1 MRRFFQIV
9 SGVFNPLL
17 LPFFGTIFL
26 FQLGLFQLYPL
37 QYKLFIIAI
46 VLINMCLLPLA
57 GIYLL
62 KLNGHVSDFD
72 VSNKKERVFPYIIT
86 VVSSIAGIVLI
97 YRYNMPWITL
107 KLYIGSML
115 ATIIAFVITFK
126 WKISV
131 HTIAFG
137 CIIASAFLICLNQA
151 KNPLLFFVIL
161 LLFGGLQASSRLYL
175 KAHTVWQVTAGF
187 FLGLL
192 SVSATFFLL
201 P

>member
-9 SGVFNPLL
+9 SGVFNPML
-17 LPFFGTIFL
+17 LPFFGTILL

-37 QYKLFIIAI
+37 QYKLFIMAI

-62 KLNGHVSDFD
+62 KLNGHISDLD
-72 VSNKKERVFPYIIT
+72 VSNKKERIFPYIIT
-86 VVSSIAGIVLI
+86 IVSTAAGIILI
-97 YRYNMPWITL
+97 YRYNLPWIAL
-107 KLYIGSML
+107 KLYIGTML
-115 ATIIAFVITFK
+115 AALIAFLITFW

-137 CIIASAFLICLNQA
+137 CIVASAFLICLNQS
-151 KNPLLFFVIL
+151 KNPLIFFVIL
-161 LLFGGLQASSRLYL
+161 LLSGGLQATSRLYL
-175 KAHTVWQVTAGF
+175 KAHTLGQVTAGF

>member
-9 SGVFNPLL
+9 SGVFNPML
-17 LPFFGTIFL
+17 LPFFGTILL

-37 QYKLFIIAI
+37 QYKLFIMAI

-62 KLNGHVSDFD
+62 KLNGHISDLD

-86 VVSSIAGIVLI
+86 IVSSIAGIILI
-97 YRYNMPWITL
+97 YRYNMPWIAL
-107 KLYIGSML
+107 KLYIGTML
-115 ATIIAFVITFK
+115 AALIAFLITFW

-137 CIIASAFLICLNQA
+137 CIVASAFLICLNQS
-151 KNPLLFFVIL
+151 KNPLIFFVIL
-161 LLFGGLQASSRLYL
+161 LLSGGLQATSRLYL
-175 KAHTVWQVTAGF
+175 KAHTLGQVTAGF